1 MSTRQIKSKRMKTMN
16 EFQKSLQLNNYKD
29 RRETRQEKFYKI
41 YEKGKEGKKV
51 YKGRTI
57 KEANN
62 KHYLGGVSCFVINNE
77 GKILVEKRANT
88 KINSGEID
96 LCSGHIDGEETPTQ
110 AMIREY
116 VEELHNGSSEEKEKA
131 RNEAIQNLCKLDE
144 LDLIFHNRG
153 NTRKFFIQFYTMKTK
168 LENVTIQPEEIDSIE
183 WVNLDEA
190 FDLIRQGKTKFPY
203 DERYEKI
210 FEKVSEHYKGI
221 KEEKV
226 LNK

>member
-1 MSTRQIKSKRMKTMN
+1 MN
-16 EFQKSLQLNNYKD
+16 DFKKSLKGFKEKKKISYYK
-29 RRETRQEKFYKI
+29 T
-41 YEKGKEGKKV
+41 YERNIRGEKV
-51 YKGRTI
+51 YTGIIETK
-57 KEANN
+57 KELTQDN
-62 KHYLGGVSCFVINNE
+62 YLGGVSCFIINDE
-77 GKILVEKRANT
+77 GKVLIEKRANT

-153 NTRKFFIQFYTMKTK
+153 NTRKIFIQFYTMKTK

>member
-1 MSTRQIKSKRMKTMN
+1 MN
-16 EFQKSLQLNNYKD
+16 DFKKSLKGFKEKKKISYYK
-29 RRETRQEKFYKI
+29 T
-41 YEKGKEGKKV
+41 YERNIRGEKV
-51 YKGRTI
+51 YTGIIETK
-57 KEANN
+57 KELTQDN
-62 KHYLGGVSCFVINNE
+62 YLRGVSCFIINDE
-77 GKILVEKRANT
+77 GKVLIEKRANT

>member
-1 MSTRQIKSKRMKTMN
+1 MN
-16 EFQKSLQLNNYKD
+16 DFKKSLKGFKEKKKISYYK
-29 RRETRQEKFYKI
+29 T
-41 YEKGKEGKKV
+41 YERNIRGEKV
-51 YKGRTI
+51 YTGIIETK
-57 KEANN
+57 KELTQDN
-62 KHYLGGVSCFVINNE
+62 YLGGVSCFIINDE
-77 GKILVEKRANT
+77 GKVLIEKRANT
-88 KINSGEID
+88 KISSGEID

-144 LDLIFHNRG
+144 LDLIFHNKG
-153 NTRKFFIQFYTMKTK
+153 NLRKFFIQFYTMKTK

-183 WVNLDEA
+183 WINLDEA
-190 FDLIRQGKTKFPY
+190 FALIRQGKTKFPY

-210 FEKVSEHYKGI
+210 FEKVREHYKGI

>member
-1 MSTRQIKSKRMKTMN
+1 MKD
-16 EFQKSLQLNNYKD
+16 FKKSLKEFKEKKKISYYK
-29 RRETRQEKFYKI
+29 T
-41 YEKGKEGKKV
+41 YERNIRGEKV
-51 YKGRTI
+51 YTGIIETK
-57 KEANN
+57 KELTQDN
-62 KHYLGGVSCFVINNE
+62 YLGGVSCFIINDE
-77 GKILVEKRANT
+77 GKVLIEKRANT

>member
-1 MSTRQIKSKRMKTMN
+1 MN
-16 EFQKSLQLNNYKD
+16 DFKKSLKGFKEKKKISYYK
-29 RRETRQEKFYKI
+29 T
-41 YEKGKEGKKV
+41 YERNIRGEKV
-51 YKGRTI
+51 YTGIIETK
-57 KEANN
+57 KELTQDN
-62 KHYLGGVSCFVINNE
+62 YLGGVSCFIINDE
-77 GKILVEKRANT
+77 GKVLIEKRANT

-144 LDLIFHNRG
+144 LDLIFYNRG

>member
-16 EFQKSLQLNNYKD
+16 EFQKSLRGFKEKKKISYYK
-29 RRETRQEKFYKI
+29 T
-41 YEKGKEGKKV
+41 YEKNIRGEKV
-51 YKGRTI
+51 YTGIIETK
-57 KEANN
+57 KELTQDN
-62 KHYLGGVSCFVINNE
+62 YLGGVSCFIINDE
-77 GKILVEKRANT
+77 GKVLIEKRANT

>member
-1 MSTRQIKSKRMKTMN
+1 MLI
-16 EFQKSLQLNNYKD
+16 
-29 RRETRQEKFYKI
+29 
-41 YEKGKEGKKV
+41 
-51 YKGRTI
+51 
-57 KEANN
+57 
-62 KHYLGGVSCFVINNE
+62 
-77 GKILVEKRANT
+77 EKRANT

>member
-1 MSTRQIKSKRMKTMN
+1 MN
-16 EFQKSLQLNNYKD
+16 DFKKSLKGFKEKKKISYYK
-29 RRETRQEKFYKI
+29 T
-41 YEKGKEGKKV
+41 YERNIRGEKV
-51 YKGRTI
+51 YTGIIETK
-57 KEANN
+57 KELTQDN
-62 KHYLGGVSCFVINNE
+62 YLGGVSCFIINDE
-77 GKILVEKRANT
+77 GKVLIEKRANT

-221 KEEKV
+221 KEEEV

>member
-1 MSTRQIKSKRMKTMN
+1 MN
-16 EFQKSLQLNNYKD
+16 DFKKSLKGFKEKKKISYYK
-29 RRETRQEKFYKI
+29 T
-41 YEKGKEGKKV
+41 YERNIRGEKV
-51 YKGRTI
+51 YTGIIETK
-57 KEANN
+57 KELTQDN
-62 KHYLGGVSCFVINNE
+62 YLGGVSCFIINDE
-77 GKILVEKRANT
+77 GKVLIEKRANT

-144 LDLIFHNRG
+144 LDLIFHNKG
-153 NTRKFFIQFYTMKTK
+153 NLRKFFIQFYTMKTK

>member
-1 MSTRQIKSKRMKTMN
+1 MQQQKKKISYDKTYERN
-16 EFQKSLQLNNYKD
+16 I
-29 RRETRQEKFYKI
+29 RGETVYTGIIETK
-41 YEKGKEGKKV
+41 KEL
-51 YKGRTI
+51 TQD
-57 KEANN
+57 N
-62 KHYLGGVSCFVINNE
+62 YLGGVSCFIINDE
-77 GKILVEKRANT
+77 GKVLIEKRANT

>member
-1 MSTRQIKSKRMKTMN
+1 MN
-16 EFQKSLQLNNYKD
+16 DFKKSLKGFKEKKKISYYK
-29 RRETRQEKFYKI
+29 T
-41 YEKGKEGKKV
+41 YERNIRGEKV
-51 YKGRTI
+51 YTGIIETK
-57 KEANN
+57 KELTQDN
-62 KHYLGGVSCFVINNE
+62 YLGGVSCFIINDE
-77 GKILVEKRANT
+77 GKVLIEKRANT

-131 RNEAIQNLCKLDE
+131 RNEAIQNICKLDE